1 VGLWLVCRNRAGT
14 SRDCP
19 SSLRGAGRQ
28 TAGVAQEVVPA
39 EILASPSS
47 GIRPFRR
54 LWPEPARLRAR
65 EVVRFAPRTSCHRR
79 RCSDHRRTPAPAVLG
94 RNTPRDAPRHPCG
107 AQPATK
113 VYRIGFY
120 SEDPCRPPPHLAVGD
135 VEAGQMLIPQ
145 SLRRISSLAPSYA
158 TARQVL
164 KNLPPGLVCRRSGL
178 SPLLRQPT
186 PGAFSS

>member
-1 VGLWLVCRNRAGT
+1 LWLVCRNRAGT

-28 TAGVAQEVVPA
+28 AAGVAQEVVPA

-94 RNTPRDAPRHPCG
+94 RNTPRDAPRHPWRSAG
-107 AQPATK
+107 IL
-113 VYRIGFY
+113 R
-120 SEDPCRPPPHLAVGD
+120 
-135 VEAGQMLIPQ
+135 VEAYPIDFRGR
-145 SLRRISSLAPSYA
+145 LRPGGERPRRTTASQGNKRAPVHRSP
-158 TARQVL
+158 
-164 KNLPPGLVCRRSGL
+164 PPGLRWRHDSRCCAANRALPEGQKWGQTRGMISTRL
-178 SPLLRQPT
+178 ARLLYHP
-186 PGAFSS
+186 